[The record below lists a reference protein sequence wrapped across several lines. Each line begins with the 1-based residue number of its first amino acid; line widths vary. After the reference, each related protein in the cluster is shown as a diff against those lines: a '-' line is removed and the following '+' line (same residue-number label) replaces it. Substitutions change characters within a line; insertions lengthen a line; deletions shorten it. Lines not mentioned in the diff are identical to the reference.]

1 MTAAARSMMA
11 ALLECAGEIEAATD
25 SARRAGPGRAG
36 EELDALSDD
45 RVMQCL
51 EVPYRLGIADSFL
64 ERYDE
69 GARHLRRGIAL
80 AVASGNGQF
89 IVPTRTFLAYCL
101 FQSGRID
108 AAVRV
113 AGEAAETGRLLRV
126 PAGLAWALS
135 VGALTW
141 SIVDTRHALKVGEE
155 ALAAALEVDDNI
167 IRDATH
173 AHFAW
178 VCANAG
184 EHERC
189 IEHMHVAGAPGFPRF
204 EPGRR
209 CMFAEALVRSYL
221 AVGQPDAAHEWASR
235 GEALAAGLGLRVA
248 AATVMRARAMVLLA
262 DGDAGRAAELAL
274 RARAEAARAGARIE
288 AGRSGI
294 TAGHAL
300 TAAGERER
308 AVAELRAASAEM
320 SRCGA
325 RHLEHEATY
334 QLRRL
339 GAAAPAAVPRRRGDA
354 GTAELSKRERE
365 IAALVAAGNSNPQI
379 GRALFL
385 SPKTIEAHMRRI
397 FEKLGVS
404 SRAEVAAMTAR
415 EEGPA
420 RPAV

>member
-274 RARAEAARAGARIE
+274 RARAEAASPRGSRAGR
-288 AGRSGI
+288 
-294 TAGHAL
+294 
-300 TAAGERER
+300 R
-308 AVAELRAASAEM
+308 AQTS
-320 SRCGA
+320 
-325 RHLEHEATY
+325 
-334 QLRRL
+334 
-339 GAAAPAAVPRRRGDA
+339 RRRRHRRVEQARARDRG
-354 GTAELSKRERE
+354 
-365 IAALVAAGNSNPQI
+365 P
-379 GRALFL
+379 GR
-385 SPKTIEAHMRRI
+385 RR
-397 FEKLGVS
+397 
-404 SRAEVAAMTAR
+404 
-415 EEGPA
+415 
-420 RPAV
+420 